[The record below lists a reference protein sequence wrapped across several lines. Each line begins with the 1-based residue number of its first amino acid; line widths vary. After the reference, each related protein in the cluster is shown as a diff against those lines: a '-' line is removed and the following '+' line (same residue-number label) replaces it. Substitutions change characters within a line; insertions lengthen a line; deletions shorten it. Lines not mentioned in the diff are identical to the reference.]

1 MHYLDEGPRE
11 ANPVL
16 FLHGNPTWSFMYR
29 NLICELSET
38 NRCVV
43 PDHIGCGLSEKPVLS
58 EFAYDLKSH
67 SKNIFDLLQEL
78 SIDQFSLVVH
88 DWGGAIGLTAF
99 RDELNRLKKIV
110 LLNTASFPSSDVP
123 RRILFCRLPL
133 IGSFFVRLINGFAW
147 PATFMATAK
156 GLSKDAKNGLL
167 APYDSWRNR
176 IAVWRFVKDIP
187 YESNHPTRTLLKETE
202 FKLSELKT
210 KEIIS
215 CWGMKDFCFHPEFL
229 KKWKNIL
236 PNLKSYEFED
246 SGHYVLEDNYSDCVK
261 KIKPFLISQ

>member
-1 MHYLDEGPRE
+1 
-11 ANPVL
+11 
-16 FLHGNPTWSFMYR
+16 
-29 NLICELSET
+29 
-38 NRCVV
+38 
-43 PDHIGCGLSEKPVLS
+43 
-58 EFAYDLKSH
+58 
-67 SKNIFDLLQEL
+67 
-78 SIDQFSLVVH
+78 
-88 DWGGAIGLTAF
+88 
-99 RDELNRLKKIV
+99 
-110 LLNTASFPSSDVP
+110 
-123 RRILFCRLPL
+123 
-133 IGSFFVRLINGFAW
+133 
-147 PATFMATAK
+147 MATAK

-246 SGHYVLEDNYSDCVK
+246 SGHYILEDNYSDCVK
-261 KIKPFLISQ
+261 KIKPFLIS